1 MLSKTGEK
9 EKKVDDQE
17 VGTIEV
23 VEISYRLRS
32 ISISGEI
39 SESWM
44 KVEKVIIW
52 INKELM

>member
-23 VEISYRLRS
+23 VEISYLLRS